1 MTTVPTGSPGTGAD
15 IDATT
20 AQAAAATSAD
30 LAADFGDV
38 DSDAGSTSAQ
48 TLAAGDEAPAEG

>member
-1 MTTVPTGSPGTGAD
+1 MSTIPTGSPGAD
-15 IDATT
+15 VDATAAS
-20 AQAAAATSAD
+20 AQPAAASSAD
-30 LAADFGDV
+30 VPVGASDV